1 MKHIEK
7 INYCFVFCI
16 KIIIL
21 RPIFDKFWIMIK
33 FMSGLALA
41 AASLLMASCCS
52 QPDID
57 GKWNI
62 VKVNGEE
69 VTVAGDE
76 KPFIEFNAEESKVH
90 GFTGCNIMNGP
101 YTLDGKELTFGN
113 MATTMMAGP
122 EENMKTESSVLGA
135 MQDVASVDM
144 SGETLKLL
152 DSEKNIIMELE
163 K

>member
-7 INYCFVFCI
+7 INYCFVFFI

-76 KPFIEFNAEESKVH
+76 KH
-90 GFTGCNIMNGP
+90 GQNCECDDLCSHVFPSWTSWCRPGWASRRIIASMSVFFFT
-101 YTLDGKELTFGN
+101 F
-113 MATTMMAGP
+113 
-122 EENMKTESSVLGA
+122 
-135 MQDVASVDM
+135 Q
-144 SGETLKLL
+144 
-152 DSEKNIIMELE
+152 
-163 K
+163 